1 MPEETLQLIM
11 LSLILGT
18 RPEIIKMSPIIRE
31 CIARDVPFFTLH
43 TGQHYSYE
51 MDRIFFEELELPPPE
66 VNIDVGSGPHGE
78 QTGKILAGVERVL
91 LEKRPGA
98 VLVQGD
104 TNTVLAGALAA
115 SKLHI
120 PVAHVEAGL
129 RSFDRRMPEEINRV
143 VADHISDF
151 LFAPTETAK
160 KYLLEEGIQ
169 EEKVHVTGNTVVDAV
184 YQNLEIAKKR
194 ECISPGLE
202 GLTKGNYI
210 LVTAHRAENVDDKA
224 RLSGILRGLEGVH
237 LMTGLPV
244 VFPVHPRTEK
254 MMREFSLSAEG
265 IMFVKPVGYLEF
277 LRLEAGARLVLTD
290 SGGLQEE
297 CCILGVPCVTLRD
310 NTERPETL
318 DVGANV
324 LAGAGTETIIE
335 KSRTMLTRLPD
346 WQNPYGDGHAGRR
359 MVDILMNAGL

>member
-1 MPEETLQLIM
+1 
-11 LSLILGT
+11 
-18 RPEIIKMSPIIRE
+18 MSPIIRD
-31 CIARDVPFFTLH
+31 CIARDIPFFTLH

-66 VNIDVGSGPHGE
+66 INIDVGSGPHGE
-78 QTGKILAGVERVL
+78 QTGKILAGVEKVL
-91 LEKRPGA
+91 QEKRPSA

-151 LFAPTETAK
+151 LFAPTVTAE
-160 KYLLEEGIQ
+160 KYLLDEGIP
-169 EEKVHVTGNTVVDAV
+169 EEKIHVTGNTVVDAV
-184 YQNLEIAKKR
+184 YQNLEIAKK
-194 ECISPGLE
+194 CTSISPGLE
-202 GLTKGNYI
+202 SLIKGHYI
-210 LVTAHRAENVDDKA
+210 LVTAHRAENVDDKS

-237 LMTGLPV
+237 LMTGMQV

-265 IMFVKPVGYLEF
+265 IQFVKPVGYLEF

-297 CCILGVPCVTLRD
+297 SCILGVPCVTLRD

-324 LAGAGTETIIE
+324 LAGADTDTIIG
-335 KSRTMLTRLPD
+335 KSREMLTRLPD
-346 WQNPYGDGHAGRR
+346 WQNPYGDGHAGKR
-359 MVDILMNAGL
+359 MVDILRDAGL